1 MYSTV
6 KTEKEKTMSEDAKTF
21 TQADLDALKAEH
33 TKAIADL
40 NDRHKYEL
48 DRKVEAAIKK
58 AQAEAE
64 EKAKEASMSELER
77 TQKALEKA
85 NRATED
91 FKIKYELEAEKTA
104 LTAQREQA
112 LKDMAEAGVD
122 ASCLD
127 FVFIAKD
134 VEGTKAR
141 IKAFK
146 EFTNGVEKAT
156 FEKNIKSTIPG
167 ASGGTTGSNAD
178 INNAIIA
185 AAGLN

>member
-48 DRKVEAAIKK
+48 DRKVEAATK
-58 AQAEAE
+58 
-64 EKAKEASMSELER
+64 KAKEANMSELER

-91 FKIKYELEAEKTA
+91 FRIKYELEAEKTA

-167 ASGGTTGSNAD
+167 ASGSTTGSNAD
-178 INNAIIA
+178 INNAIRA